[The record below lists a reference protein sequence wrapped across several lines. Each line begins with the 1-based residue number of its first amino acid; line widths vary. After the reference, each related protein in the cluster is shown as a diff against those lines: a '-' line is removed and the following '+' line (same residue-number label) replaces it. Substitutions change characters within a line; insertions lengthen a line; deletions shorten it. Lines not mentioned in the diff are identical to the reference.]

1 MNEKTSRLARNLRN
15 NYIAYI
21 VCMLAFAITYELSP
35 DAKGTFVGNAQ
46 MEYTLGTICV
56 LLTISIVPLSIKIF
70 GHLITKHKSLK
81 TDIRIE
87 RYRILCNT
95 RILCFAI
102 VTVFDL
108 WAYYATLNNIG
119 GFCALI
125 CVAASLLFLPTRSRI
140 GNDLGLEG

>member
-1 MNEKTSRLARNLRN
+1 MNEKISRLARNLKI

-21 VCMLAFAITYELSP
+21 VCMLVFAGIYELSP

-56 LLTISIVPLSIKIF
+56 LLTISTIPLSIKIF
-70 GHLITKHKSLK
+70 GHLITKHKSLE
-81 TDIRIE
+81 TNERIE
-87 RYRILCNT
+87 RYKTLCNT

-108 WAYYATLNNIG
+108 WAYYATVNNIG

-125 CVAASLLFLPTRSRI
+125 CVAASLLFLPTRRRI
-140 GNDLGLEG
+140 GNDLRIES